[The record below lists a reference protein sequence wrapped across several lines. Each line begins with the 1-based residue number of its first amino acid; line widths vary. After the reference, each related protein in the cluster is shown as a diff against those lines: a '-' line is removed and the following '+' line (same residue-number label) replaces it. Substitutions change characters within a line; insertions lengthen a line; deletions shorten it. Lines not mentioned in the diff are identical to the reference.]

1 MKTEKPQWTF
11 APKHKLYCIFNC
23 IFLFS
28 LFPFSSSVNVC
39 GSRALQLFCVL
50 YVMRACNNMQQTNT
64 TNTNTHTN
72 RLNVQAVYMTTTVP
86 QNIKGTNIMGS
97 HTPTRSSLRHSR
109 MLVINKNYQG
119 KSHMD
124 SHRGILLFFF
134 LHFFCFSFLFF
145 SYIFLLLRLLP
156 CYRELCSCSLYF
168 FTFISY
174 FLHSRKFMYGKY
186 IWLNV
191 AGCWTTA
198 TLATAMVGK
207 TFRNISL
214 KK

>member
-1 MKTEKPQWTF
+1 
-11 APKHKLYCIFNC
+11 
-23 IFLFS
+23 
-28 LFPFSSSVNVC
+28 
-39 GSRALQLFCVL
+39 
-50 YVMRACNNMQQTNT
+50 MRACNNMQQTNT

-134 LHFFCFSFLFF
+134 
-145 SYIFLLLRLLP
+145 YIFFASLFYFSHTYFYFCACCRATENCVLVLFIFLRLFLTF
-156 CYRELCSCSLYF
+156 CIHVNSCTENIFDSML
-168 FTFISY
+168 
-174 FLHSRKFMYGKY
+174 L
-186 IWLNV
+186 V
-191 AGCWTTA
+191 
-198 TLATAMVGK
+198 VGRRRRWRRPWWGRH
-207 TFRNISL
+207 FGIFH
-214 KK
+214 